1 MADETRE
8 VEVKLNVG
16 LGPGGDRAIK
26 SLEESSKRAGEA
38 LSRAA
43 GSSAP
48 FRPTPP
54 RPATPPPGPSTG
66 RGAGDVYGFADAADR
81 AGSKAALAASV
92 RDLGESARKMA
103 TAAASPFRGMGLS
116 GPDKAADRARE
127 KLSDDLSILRNLH
140 LGGVAGR
147 VGQIQ
152 GYGSGLSELGFKG
165 AGGALSKGALPLG
178 IAGAAL
184 SAATE
189 ATLKTAKIVQD
200 PFATQAQM
208 GRSLL
213 REVVPFGDKIL
224 DIHDTIT
231 GRAAEMERAS
241 LAGQQ
246 LGVDVRRRSELSSFQ
261 GSYNVQQA
269 GRVSQA
275 MSFANTSAILP
286 PSMDRTT
293 GVGERMFRE
302 ESRLYPL
309 RVQGAKAERDAAAA
323 AKERLAADQELAKLG
338 AREKNRLEERN
349 RLAKE
354 LTAEESGPARVRVL
368 DRIKANEEEIQATAN
383 LRRQAAST
391 QMEARNREAGAR
403 ADVLRV
409 DAAKLAAQ
417 AQNVTERAA
426 TSANFA
432 RTLGM
437 MNPIERART
446 AAYAGLYERHGL
458 EALPQDIKEHLAGMF
473 PETVGKEAER
483 IGAAAPEFAAVR
495 MGKKFGGEITG
506 APEDL
511 RREAAELTKREA
523 EKRFE
528 ADRMV
533 ATTAA
538 DAGRDFAKLV
548 VEAMRVMFDSMKKS
562 LADDR
567 LIARGHM

>member
-1 MADETRE
+1 VADETRE

-16 LGPGGDRAIK
+16 LGPGGDRALK
-26 SLEESSKRAGEA
+26 TLEESSKRAGEA

-43 GSSAP
+43 GTSAP
-48 FRPTPP
+48 FRPTQP
-54 RPATPPPGPSTG
+54 RPATPPAAPSPG
-66 RGAGDVYGFADAADR
+66 RGAGDIYGFADAPDR

-92 RDLGESARKMA
+92 RDLSDSAKKMA
-103 TAAASPFRGMGLS
+103 TAAASPFRGMSLS
-116 GPDKAADRARE
+116 GPDKAADKAKD
-127 KLSDDLSILRNLH
+127 KLSDDLAILRNLH
-140 LGGVAGR
+140 LGGIAGR
-147 VGQIQ
+147 AGQFQ
-152 GYGSGLSELGFKG
+152 GYGKGLHELGFEG
-165 AGGALSKGALPLG
+165 LGGMLSKGALPLG
-178 IAGAAL
+178 IA
-184 SAATE
+184 SAVGSTAFNATM
-189 ATLKTAKIVQD
+189 TGAKIFQD
-200 PFATQAQM
+200 PFATRAQM
-208 GRSLL
+208 GRSFL
-213 REVVPFGDKIL
+213 RDVVPLGSTAL
-224 DIHDTIT
+224 DVHDTVT

-246 LGVDVRRRSELSSFQ
+246 LGVDARRRSELSSFQ

-275 MSFANTSAILP
+275 TSFANTSAILP
-286 PSMDRTT
+286 PMVDRTT

-309 RVQGAKAERDAAAA
+309 RVQGAKAERDAASA

-383 LRRQAAST
+383 LRRQAAAT
-391 QMEARNREAGAR
+391 QMEARNRETGAR

-432 RTLGM
+432 RSLGM

-458 EALPQDIKEHLAGMF
+458 EAMPQDIKEHLAGMF
-473 PETVGKEAER
+473 PETIGKEAER
-483 IGAAAPEFAAVR
+483 IGAGSPEFAAVR
-495 MGKKFGGEITG
+495 AGKKFGGEITG

-528 ADRMV
+528 ADHMV

-548 VEAMRVMFDSMKKS
+548 VEAMRIMFDSMKKS

-567 LIARGHM
+567 LVARGHM